1 LTAAQRCRYSICCN
15 EAYHAWA
22 RPRAKER
29 QRRAADPL
37 PRGVASPPRLLWRT
51 PLASRLAPLA
61 LPPARECEIIDEL
74 AQHLDDR
81 YGDLLSTG
89 ATPDEAM
96 QLALDEIDDK
106 ELLAR
111 EMRSLRRS
119 FPQETLALGI
129 GANSAIFSLVNATL
143 LQHLP
148 VQNRDRLSY
157 LP

>member
-1 LTAAQRCRYSICCN
+1 
-15 EAYHAWA
+15 
-22 RPRAKER
+22 
-29 QRRAADPL
+29 
-37 PRGVASPPRLLWRT
+37 
-51 PLASRLAPLA
+51 
-61 LPPARECEIIDEL
+61 
-74 AQHLDDR
+74 
-81 YGDLLSTG
+81 
-89 ATPDEAM
+89 M

-119 FPQETLALGI
+119 FPQERLAEGAPTRGWLTDARQDLAYAARIMRKSPGFAIAAILTLALGI